1 MTWSEWQR
9 EKEKLHE
16 WIFELEN
23 KLVAKQA
30 LELEIERMRGAIE
43 VMKHMSE
50 DGDVEIKRKMES
62 IEKDLQ
68 EKE

>member
-1 MTWSEWQR
+1 
-9 EKEKLHE
+9 
-16 WIFELEN
+16 
-23 KLVAKQA
+23 
-30 LELEIERMRGAIE
+30 MRGAIE